1 MDEEKNL
8 NEAAEEVKDAAENV
22 VNEAA
27 DAAEEATAE
36 VVDEVKDTVEETTA
50 EVVDDAKEAAENVV
64 EEVTDAAQD
73 VAQAAEDT
81 VEDAANTVS
90 DAAEDAVD
98 AVSDA
103 AEETAD
109 LFQGAAES
117 AQQAVEGSAENAE
130 QTVQYGENTFGYV
143 TKPESKTTKVVIIA
157 VCALITAAIVV
168 LAVIFV
174 PKILNKSAFNK
185 YNQYVDTTGRT
196 VGEIAEM
203 SGMELDEFLES
214 YSLPADMP
222 ADTNESSAFNTIP
235 IGKVL
240 EMYQY
245 ENMSTVDE
253 AKSFLALPDWVDE
266 NTPWGDAIG
275 EAPLKN
281 YVGED
286 QLDSFLEHYGLKDI
300 ANGDTLYK
308 EVRQTVDEADKKER
322 EEYEKQMEELQ
333 KQMEEQQ
340 AQSDDETQTE
350 APADDQAQTEQTTD
364 GQAAEQTDAANTE
377 AQPAQ

>member
-8 NEAAEEVKDAAENV
+8 NEAAEEVKDTAENV

-27 DAAEEATAE
+27 DAAEEAA
-36 VVDEVKDTVEETTA
+36 D
-50 EVVDDAKEAAENVV
+50 EAANAVN
-64 EEVTDAAQD
+64 DAA
-73 VAQAAEDT
+73 DT
-81 VEDAANTVS
+81 VEDAVENVADESEEAADEAAEAVT
-90 DAAEDAVD
+90 DAAEDAADAADDTVEDVIDTASEAAEEAADMVD
-98 AVSDA
+98 EAADDA
-103 AEETAD
+103 AEIAD
-109 LFQGAAES
+109 GAAQEL
-117 AQQAVEGSAENAE
+117 ENAVPQKE
-130 QTVQYGENTFGYV
+130 
-143 TKPESKTTKVVIIA
+143 TKGSQAAVITI
-157 VCALITAAIVV
+157 CALITAAIIV

-174 PKILNKSAFNK
+174 PKLLNKSLFNK

-203 SGMELDEFLES
+203 SGMELSEFLES

-222 ADTNESSAFNTIP
+222 ADTNEASAFNMIP

-245 ENMSTVDE
+245 ENMATVDE

-266 NTPWGDAIG
+266 NTPWGEAVG

-286 QLDSFLEHYGLKDI
+286 QLDSFLEHYGLTDI
-300 ANGDTLYK
+300 ANGDTLFK

-333 KQMEEQQ
+333 AQMEAQQ
-340 AQSDDETQTE
+340 SQSDDETQTE
-350 APADDQAQTEQTTD
+350 APADDQAQTEAPADAQ
-364 GQAAEQTDAANTE
+364 AEQTDAANTE